1 MTELQVQIKDVC
13 RLADAVIKDP
23 TSDIAITA
31 TNIGVCAAV
40 AGFAAGGNIILAPM
54 LGPVG
59 WVIAAGTWI
68 AKKLGKKEKERQEKE
83 RQRQEKERMLREVIC
98 KQQAVINKLNKEL
111 AKDREQNAQ
120 NRQEIENLKN
130 ILKMLTEIEEHLN
143 AT

>member
-83 RQRQEKERMLREVIC
+83 RMLREVIC

-111 AKDREQNAQ
+111 AKDREQNAR